1 MQCICIPTDLH
12 LHKPTIETNMNNQVN
27 PALAKYANLMIE
39 KMKEVETSD
48 WRKPWFSQ
56 QFRGLPQNLSGRT
69 YNNLNKAMLY
79 FLCEKYNY
87 QTPVFLTFTQAQKEN
102 VLIIKGQSS
111 FPISYYELNI
121 KNQIT
126 GERVTKEF
134 YNSLNKIEQ
143 KKYKV
148 IPFLRYFNVFNLDQ
162 TNFAEKYP
170 EKWEIIK
177 KQFCFNEAI
186 NDGYRN
192 PLIDQTIEK
201 QTWVCPIKLKEQD
214 NAFYSPTTDSITLPT
229 MKQFPNGKEFYYT
242 ALHEM
247 AHSTGHPERLA
258 RKFGY
263 HGTLLYAHEELIAE
277 LSSAVTGRDLGLAV
291 LPRKENAQYLKGWLS
306 EITND
311 SKYILNIL
319 QDVNKAVTM
328 IEEGIG
334 LNAEQNNSQE
344 AIISPTPVMTEDE
357 YLASKGYRD
366 SFCSEQ
372 TLHKRI
378 QTTACQQ
385 EKSLNFN
392 IERSKKYL
400 TERTA
405 IKKEY
410 QSLLDRGEIRQP
422 TRVERIIKA
431 ANGHPELEST
441 RAARRIALAEGISW
455 QPTRKDLPIICK
467 YYYDSKQQLHARFFQ
482 KGNIY
487 DHLVWNDKGNYIL
500 CTGSRAEGNYVEHIL
515 PPEEIVE
522 INKLNDNINQIE
534 LQSSGC
540 KSLIGD
546 ISNSSDREQ
555 ISNYRIL
562 DKSTGRVEPL
572 NIENI
577 DLKKQS
583 SETLKK
589 LLSGQQTEITSKSG
603 TTQIMGL
610 SKSPAGWTLQAG
622 KQFFNMVDSS
632 VEI

>member
-1 MQCICIPTDLH
+1 MQCVCIPTNLH
-12 LHKPTIETNMNNQVN
+12 LCKPVIETNMSNQVN

-39 KMKEVETSD
+39 KMKEVEASD

-87 QTPVFLTFTQAQKEN
+87 QTPVFLTFSQAQKEN

-111 FPISYYELNI
+111 FPVSYYELNI
-121 KNQIT
+121 KNLIT

-134 YNSLNKIEQ
+134 YNSLSKAEQ
-143 KKYKV
+143 QKYKV

-170 EKWEIIK
+170 EKWEVIQ
-177 KQFCFNEAI
+177 KQFCINEGI

-192 PLIDQTIEK
+192 QLIDQTIEK
-201 QTWVCPIKLKEQD
+201 QTWVCPIELKEQ
-214 NAFYSPTTDSITLPT
+214 NHAFYSPGTDSITLPT

-263 HGTLLYAHEELIAE
+263 KGTLLYAHEELIAE

-357 YLASKGYRD
+357 YLASKGYRN
-366 SFCSEQ
+366 SFYSESA
-372 TLHKRI
+372 LHKEI
-378 QTTACQQ
+378 QETAGQQ
-385 EKSLNFN
+385 EKLLNFN

-400 TERTA
+400 TERAA

-431 ANGHPELEST
+431 ANGYPELEST
-441 RAARRIALAEGISW
+441 RAARRIALAESISW
-455 QPTRKDLPIICK
+455 QPERSGLPVVCQ
-467 YYYDSKQQLHARFFQ
+467 YYYDTRQQLHARFCQ
-482 KGNIY
+482 EGHMY
-487 DHLVWNDKGNYIL
+487 DHLVWHDKGKYIL
-500 CTGSRAEGNYVEHIL
+500 CTGSRATGNYVEHIL

-546 ISNSSDREQ
+546 ISNSSDQKQ
-555 ISNYRIL
+555 ISNYHIL
-562 DKSTGRVEPL
+562 DKSTGKIEPL
-572 NIENI
+572 HISGIN
-577 DLKKQS
+577 LSKQS
-583 SETLKK
+583 PEALKK
-589 LLSGQQTEITSKSG
+589 LLSGQQVEISTKSG
-603 TTQIMGL
+603 ITQKIGL
-610 SKSPAGWTLQAG
+610 SKTPAGWGIQISKQTFQAA
-622 KQFFNMVDSS
+622 DSS

>member
-12 LHKPTIETNMNNQVN
+12 LHKPIIETNMSNQVN
-27 PALAKYANLMIE
+27 PALEKYANLMIE
-39 KMKEVETSD
+39 KMKEVEASD
-48 WRKPWFSQ
+48 WHKPWFSQ

-87 QTPVFLTFTQAQKEN
+87 QTPVFLTFAQAQKEN

-111 FPISYYELNI
+111 FPVSYYELNI
-121 KNQIT
+121 KNLTT

-134 YNSLNKIEQ
+134 YNSLSKTEQ

-177 KQFCFNEAI
+177 KQFCINEAI
-186 NDGYRN
+186 IDGYRN
-192 PLIDQTIEK
+192 QLIDQTIEK
-201 QTWVCPIKLKEQD
+201 QTWVCPIELKEQ
-214 NAFYSPTTDSITLPT
+214 NHAFYSPGTDSITLPT

-247 AHSTGHPERLA
+247 AHSTGHPERLS

-263 HGTLLYAHEELIAE
+263 QGTLLYAHEELIAE

-366 SFCSEQ
+366 SFYSESA
-372 TLHKRI
+372 LKGI
-378 QTTACQQ
+378 CQQ

-400 TERTA
+400 TERAA

-422 TRVERIIKA
+422 TRVEQIIKA
-431 ANGHPELEST
+431 ANEHPDLEST
-441 RAARRIALAEGISW
+441 QAARRIALAEGISW
-455 QPTRKDLPIICK
+455 QPERSNLPVICQ
-467 YYYDSKQQLHARFFQ
+467 YYYDTRQQLRAKFFQ
-482 KGNIY
+482 EGHMY
-487 DHLVWNDKGNYIL
+487 DHLVWHDKGKYIL
-500 CTGSRAEGNYVEHIL
+500 CTGSRATGNYTEHIL
-515 PPEEIVE
+515 PPEEILQ
-522 INKLNDNINQIE
+522 INKLNGNMSQVE
-534 LQSSGC
+534 LQSSGS

-546 ISNSSDREQ
+546 VSHSSGQEQ
-555 ISNYRIL
+555 ISSYRIL
-562 DKSTGRVEPL
+562 DKSTGKTEPL
-572 NIENI
+572 HINGI
-577 DLKKQS
+577 DLGKQS
-583 SETLKK
+583 PETIKK
-589 LLSGQQTEITSKSG
+589 LLSGQQVEMSTKSG
-603 TTQIMGL
+603 TTQMMGL
-610 SKSPAGWTLQAG
+610 SKSPAGWTLQIG
-622 KQFFNMVDSS
+622 KQIFNTADSS

>member
-1 MQCICIPTDLH
+1 MSNQAIPSL
-12 LHKPTIETNMNNQVN
+12 E
-27 PALAKYANLMIE
+27 KYANLMIE
-39 KMKEVETSD
+39 KMKEVEASD

-56 QFRGLPQNLSGRT
+56 QFRGLPQNLSGRK

-87 QTPVFLTFTQAQKEN
+87 QTPIFLTFAQAQKKN
-102 VLIIKGQSS
+102 VLIVKGQSS
-111 FPISYYELNI
+111 FPVSYYELNI
-121 KNQIT
+121 KNLIT
-126 GERVTKEF
+126 GEQVTKEF

-177 KQFCFNEAI
+177 RQFCFTEPV

-192 PLIDQTIEK
+192 QLIDQTIEK
-201 QTWVCPIKLKEQD
+201 QTWVCPIELKEQ
-214 NAFYSPTTDSITLPT
+214 NHAFYSPGTDSITLPT
-229 MKQFPNGKEFYYT
+229 IKQFSNGKEFYYT

-263 HGTLLYAHEELIAE
+263 QGFLYAHEELIAE

-334 LNAEQNNSQE
+334 LNAEQSTTQE
-344 AIISPTPVMTEDE
+344 VINSPTPVMTEDE

-366 SFCSEQ
+366 SFYSEPV
-372 TLHKRI
+372 LHKGI
-378 QTTACQQ
+378 QKTARQQ
-385 EKSLNFN
+385 ERLSSIN
-392 IERSKKYL
+392 IEKNKTYL
-400 TERTA
+400 TERSA
-405 IKKEY
+405 IKEEY
-410 QSLLDRGEIRQP
+410 QNLLDRGEIRQP
-422 TRVERIIKA
+422 TRIERIIKA
-431 ANGHPELEST
+431 ANGHSDLEST
-441 RAARRIALAEGISW
+441 QAARRIALAEGISW
-455 QPTRKDLPIICK
+455 QPERSDLPVICQ
-467 YYYDSKQQLHARFFQ
+467 YYYDTRQQLHARFFQ
-482 KGNIY
+482 EGHIY
-487 DHLVWNDKGNYIL
+487 DHLVWHDNEKYIL
-500 CTGSRAEGNYVEHIL
+500 CTGSRATGNYTEHIL
-515 PPEEIVE
+515 PPEEILQ
-522 INKLNDNINQIE
+522 INKLNGNMSQVE

-546 ISNSSDREQ
+546 VSHSSDQGQ
-555 ISNYRIL
+555 ISSYRIL
-562 DKSTGRVEPL
+562 DKSTGKMEPL
-572 NIENI
+572 NIDNI
-577 DLKKQS
+577 DLRMQPP
-583 SETLKK
+583 EALKK
-589 LLSGQQTEITSKSG
+589 LLSGQQAEMTTKSG
-603 TTQIMGL
+603 ITQMMGL
-610 SKSPAGWTLQAG
+610 SKSPAGWTLQVG
-622 KQFFNMVDSS
+622 KQSFNVVDNSI
-632 VEI
+632 EI

>member
-1 MQCICIPTDLH
+1 MS
-12 LHKPTIETNMNNQVN
+12 NQVN
-27 PALAKYANLMIE
+27 PALEKYANLMIE
-39 KMKEVETSD
+39 KMKEVEASD

-56 QFRGLPQNLSGRT
+56 QFRGLPQNLSGRK

-87 QTPVFLTFTQAQKEN
+87 HPPVFLTFAQAQKEN

-111 FPISYYELNI
+111 FPVSYYELNI
-121 KNQIT
+121 KNLIT

-134 YNSLNKIEQ
+134 YNSLSKTKQ

-177 KQFCFNEAI
+177 KQFCINETTI
-186 NDGYRN
+186 DGYRN
-192 PLIDQTIEK
+192 QLIDQTIEK
-201 QTWVCPIKLKEQD
+201 QTWVCPIELKEQ
-214 NAFYSPTTDSITLPT
+214 NHAFYSPGTDSITLPT

-247 AHSTGHPERLA
+247 AHSTGHPERLS

-263 HGTLLYAHEELIAE
+263 QGTLLYAHEELIAE
-277 LSSAVTGRDLGLAV
+277 LSSAVTGKDLGLAV

-334 LNAEQNNSQE
+334 LNTEQNNSQE

-366 SFCSEQ
+366 SFYSEPA
-372 TLHKRI
+372 LHKGIR
-378 QTTACQQ
+378 QQ
-385 EKSLNFN
+385 ENLLNFN
-392 IERSKKYL
+392 IEKSKKYL
-400 TERTA
+400 TERAA

-422 TRVERIIKA
+422 TRVEQIIKA
-431 ANGHPELEST
+431 ANEHPDLEST
-441 RAARRIALAEGISW
+441 QAARRVALAEGISW
-455 QPTRKDLPIICK
+455 QPERSNLPVICQ
-467 YYYDSKQQLHARFFQ
+467 YYYDTRQQLHARFFQ
-482 KGNIY
+482 EGHMY
-487 DHLVWNDKGNYIL
+487 DHLVWHDKGKYIL
-500 CTGSRAEGNYVEHIL
+500 CTGSRATGNYTEHIL
-515 PPEEIVE
+515 PPEEILQ
-522 INKLNDNINQIE
+522 INKLNGNMSQVE
-534 LQSSGC
+534 LQSSGS

-546 ISNSSDREQ
+546 VSHSSGQEQ
-555 ISNYRIL
+555 ISSYRIL
-562 DKSTGRVEPL
+562 DKSTGKTEPL
-572 NIENI
+572 HINGI
-577 DLKKQS
+577 DLGKQS
-583 SETLKK
+583 PETIKK
-589 LLSGQQTEITSKSG
+589 LLSGQQVEMSTKSG
-603 TTQIMGL
+603 TTQMMGL
-610 SKSPAGWTLQAG
+610 SKSPAGWTLQIG
-622 KQFFNMVDSS
+622 KQIFNTANSS

>member
-1 MQCICIPTDLH
+1 MSNQAIPSL
-12 LHKPTIETNMNNQVN
+12 E
-27 PALAKYANLMIE
+27 KYANLMIE
-39 KMKEVETSD
+39 KMKEVEASD

-56 QFRGLPQNLSGRT
+56 QFRGLPQNLSGRK

-87 QTPVFLTFTQAQKEN
+87 QIPVFLTFAQAQKEN

-111 FPISYYELNI
+111 FPVSYYELNI
-121 KNQIT
+121 KNLIT

-148 IPFLRYFNVFNLDQ
+148 IPFLRYFNVFNLNQ

-177 KQFCFNEAI
+177 KRFCFTEPV

-192 PLIDQTIEK
+192 QLIDQTIEK
-201 QTWVCPIKLKEQD
+201 QTWVCPIELKEQ
-214 NAFYSPTTDSITLPT
+214 NHAFYSPGTDSITLPT
-229 MKQFPNGKEFYYT
+229 IKQFSNGKEFYYT

-263 HGTLLYAHEELIAE
+263 QGTFLYAHEELIAE

-334 LNAEQNNSQE
+334 LNAEQSTTQE
-344 AIISPTPVMTEDE
+344 VINSPTPVMTEDE

-366 SFCSEQ
+366 SFYSEPV
-372 TLHKRI
+372 LHKGI
-378 QTTACQQ
+378 QKTARQQ
-385 EKSLNFN
+385 ERLSSIN
-392 IERSKKYL
+392 IEKNKTYL
-400 TERTA
+400 TERST
-405 IKKEY
+405 IKEEY
-410 QSLLDRGEIRQP
+410 QNLLDRGEIRQP
-422 TRVERIIKA
+422 TRIERIIKA
-431 ANGHPELEST
+431 ANGHSDLEST
-441 RAARRIALAEGISW
+441 QAARRIVLAEGISW
-455 QPTRKDLPIICK
+455 QPERSDLPVICQ
-467 YYYDSKQQLHARFFQ
+467 YYYDTRQQLHARFFQ
-482 KGNIY
+482 EGHIY
-487 DHLVWNDKGNYIL
+487 DHLVWHDKEKYIL
-500 CTGSRAEGNYVEHIL
+500 CTGSRATGNYTEHIL
-515 PPEEIVE
+515 PPEEILQ
-522 INKLNDNINQIE
+522 INKLNGNMSQVEI
-534 LQSSGC
+534 QSSGC

-546 ISNSSDREQ
+546 VSHSSDQGQ
-555 ISNYRIL
+555 ISSYRIL
-562 DKSTGRVEPL
+562 DKSTGKMEPL
-572 NIENI
+572 NIDNI
-577 DLKKQS
+577 DLRMQPP
-583 SETLKK
+583 EALKK
-589 LLSGQQTEITSKSG
+589 LLSGQQAEMTTKSG
-603 TTQIMGL
+603 ITQMMGL
-610 SKSPAGWTLQAG
+610 SKSPAGWTLQVG
-622 KQFFNMVDSS
+622 KQSFNVVDNSI
-632 VEI
+632 EI

>member
-1 MQCICIPTDLH
+1 MS
-12 LHKPTIETNMNNQVN
+12 NQAT
-27 PALAKYANLMIE
+27 PSLEKYANLMIE
-39 KMKEVETSD
+39 KMKEVEASD

-56 QFRGLPQNLSGRT
+56 QFRGLPQNLSGRK

-87 QTPVFLTFTQAQKEN
+87 QTPVFLTFAQAQKEN

-111 FPISYYELNI
+111 FPVSYYELNI
-121 KNQIT
+121 KNLIT

-177 KQFCFNEAI
+177 KQFCFTEPV

-192 PLIDQTIEK
+192 QLIDQTIEK
-201 QTWVCPIKLKEQD
+201 QTWVCPIELKEQ
-214 NAFYSPTTDSITLPT
+214 NHAFYSPGTDSITLPT
-229 MKQFPNGKEFYYT
+229 IKQFSNGKEFYYT

-247 AHSTGHPERLA
+247 AHSTGHPKRLA

-263 HGTLLYAHEELIAE
+263 QGTFLYAHEELIAE

-334 LNAEQNNSQE
+334 LNAEQSNTQE
-344 AIISPTPVMTEDE
+344 AINSPTPVMTEDE

-366 SFCSEQ
+366 SFYSEPV
-372 TLHKRI
+372 LHKGI
-378 QTTACQQ
+378 QKTAHHQ
-385 EKSLNFN
+385 ERLSSIN
-392 IERSKKYL
+392 IEKNKTYL
-400 TERTA
+400 TERSA
-405 IKKEY
+405 IKEEY
-410 QSLLDRGEIRQP
+410 QNLLDRGEIRQP
-422 TRVERIIKA
+422 TRIERIIKA
-431 ANGHPELEST
+431 ANGHSDLEST
-441 RAARRIALAEGISW
+441 QAARRIALAEGISW
-455 QPTRKDLPIICK
+455 QPERSDLPVICQ
-467 YYYDSKQQLHARFFQ
+467 YYYDTRQQLHARFFQ
-482 KGNIY
+482 EGHIY
-487 DHLVWNDKGNYIL
+487 DHLVWHDKEKYIL
-500 CTGSRAEGNYVEHIL
+500 CTGSRATGNYTEHIL
-515 PPEEIVE
+515 PPEEILQ
-522 INKLNDNINQIE
+522 INKLNGNMNQVE

-546 ISNSSDREQ
+546 VSHSSDQGQ
-555 ISNYRIL
+555 ISSYRIL
-562 DKSTGRVEPL
+562 DKSTGKMEPL
-572 NIENI
+572 NIDNI
-577 DLKKQS
+577 DLRMQPP
-583 SETLKK
+583 EALKK
-589 LLSGQQTEITSKSG
+589 LLSGQQAEMTTKSG
-603 TTQIMGL
+603 ITQMMGL
-610 SKSPAGWTLQAG
+610 SKSPAGWTLQVG
-622 KQFFNMVDSS
+622 KQIFNMADSS
-632 VEI
+632 AEI

>member
-1 MQCICIPTDLH
+1 MS
-12 LHKPTIETNMNNQVN
+12 NQAT
-27 PALAKYANLMIE
+27 PSLEKYANLMIE
-39 KMKEVETSD
+39 KMKEVEASD

-56 QFRGLPQNLSGRT
+56 QFRGLPQNLSGRK

-87 QTPVFLTFTQAQKEN
+87 QTPVFLTFAQAQKEN

-111 FPISYYELNI
+111 FPVSYYELNI
-121 KNQIT
+121 KNLIT

-177 KQFCFNEAI
+177 KQFCFTEPV

-192 PLIDQTIEK
+192 QLIDQTIEK
-201 QTWVCPIKLKEQD
+201 QTWVCPIELKEQ
-214 NAFYSPTTDSITLPT
+214 NHAFYSPGTDSITLPT
-229 MKQFPNGKEFYYT
+229 IKQFSNGKEFYYT

-247 AHSTGHPERLA
+247 AHSTGHPKRLA

-263 HGTLLYAHEELIAE
+263 QGTFLYAHEELIAE

-334 LNAEQNNSQE
+334 LNAEQSNTQE
-344 AIISPTPVMTEDE
+344 AINSPTPVMTEDE

-366 SFCSEQ
+366 SFYSEPV
-372 TLHKRI
+372 LHKGI
-378 QTTACQQ
+378 QKTAHHQ
-385 EKSLNFN
+385 ERLSSIN
-392 IERSKKYL
+392 IEKNKTYL
-400 TERTA
+400 TERSA
-405 IKKEY
+405 IKEEY
-410 QSLLDRGEIRQP
+410 QNLLDRGEIRQP
-422 TRVERIIKA
+422 TRIERIIKA
-431 ANGHPELEST
+431 ANGHSDLEST
-441 RAARRIALAEGISW
+441 QAARRIALAEGISW
-455 QPTRKDLPIICK
+455 QPERSDLPVICQ
-467 YYYDSKQQLHARFFQ
+467 YYYDTRQQLHARFFQ
-482 KGNIY
+482 EGHIY
-487 DHLVWNDKGNYIL
+487 DHLVWHDKEKYIL
-500 CTGSRAEGNYVEHIL
+500 CTGSRATGNYTEHIL
-515 PPEEIVE
+515 PPEEILQ
-522 INKLNDNINQIE
+522 INKLNGNMNQVE

-546 ISNSSDREQ
+546 VSHSSDQGQ
-555 ISNYRIL
+555 ISSYRIL
-562 DKSTGRVEPL
+562 DKSTGKMEPL
-572 NIENI
+572 NIDNI
-577 DLKKQS
+577 DLRMQPP
-583 SETLKK
+583 EALKK
-589 LLSGQQTEITSKSG
+589 LLSGQQAEMTTKSG
-603 TTQIMGL
+603 ITQMMGL
-610 SKSPAGWTLQAG
+610 SKSPAGWTLQVG
-622 KQFFNMVDSS
+622 KQSFNVVDNSI
-632 VEI
+632 EI

>member
-1 MQCICIPTDLH
+1 MQCVCIPTNLH
-12 LHKPTIETNMNNQVN
+12 LHKPVIETNMSNQVN
-27 PALAKYANLMIE
+27 PALEKYANLMIE
-39 KMKEVETSD
+39 KMKEVESSD
-48 WRKPWFSQ
+48 WHKPWFSQ

-87 QTPVFLTFTQAQKEN
+87 QTPVFLTFAQAQKEN

-111 FPISYYELNI
+111 FPVSYYELNI
-121 KNQIT
+121 KNLIT

-134 YNSLNKIEQ
+134 YNSLSKTEQ

-177 KQFCFNEAI
+177 KQFCINEAI
-186 NDGYRN
+186 IDGYRN

-201 QTWVCPIKLKEQD
+201 QTWVCPIELKEQ
-214 NAFYSPTTDSITLPT
+214 NHAFYSPGTDSITLPT

-263 HGTLLYAHEELIAE
+263 QGTLLYAHEELIAE

-357 YLASKGYRD
+357 YLASKGYKD
-366 SFCSEQ
+366 SFYSEPV
-372 TLHKRI
+372 LHKGIR
-378 QTTACQQ
+378 QQ

-400 TERTA
+400 TERAA

-422 TRVERIIKA
+422 TRVEQIIKA
-431 ANGHPELEST
+431 ANEHPDLEST
-441 RAARRIALAEGISW
+441 QAARRIALAEGISW
-455 QPTRKDLPIICK
+455 QPERSDLPVICQ
-467 YYYDSKQQLHARFFQ
+467 YYYDTRLQLHAKFFQ
-482 KGNIY
+482 EGHMY
-487 DHLVWNDKGNYIL
+487 DHLVWHDKGKYIL
-500 CTGSRAEGNYVEHIL
+500 CTGSRATGNYTEHIL
-515 PPEEIVE
+515 PPEEILQ
-522 INKLNDNINQIE
+522 INKLNGNMSQVE
-534 LQSSGC
+534 LQSSGS

-546 ISNSSDREQ
+546 VSHSSGQEQ
-555 ISNYRIL
+555 IRSYRIL
-562 DKSTGRVEPL
+562 DKSTGKTEPL
-572 NIENI
+572 HINGI
-577 DLKKQS
+577 DLGKQS
-583 SETLKK
+583 PETIKK
-589 LLSGQQTEITSKSG
+589 LLSGKQVEMSTRSG
-603 TTQIMGL
+603 TTQMMGL
-610 SKSPAGWTLQAG
+610 SKSPAGWTLQVG
-622 KQFFNMVDSS
+622 RQISSMVDSS